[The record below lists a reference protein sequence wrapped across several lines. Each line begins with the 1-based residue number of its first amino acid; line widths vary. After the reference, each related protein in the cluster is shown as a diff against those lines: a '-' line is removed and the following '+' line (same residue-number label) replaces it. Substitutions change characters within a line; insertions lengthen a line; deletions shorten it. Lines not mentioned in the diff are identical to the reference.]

1 MHFNRKIENMT
12 GINSGV
18 GAAYHS
24 GTHKLAPWDFF
35 FIRLTQSLI
44 FCVALFGPLL
54 LVVFCPFSCDH

>member
-24 GTHKLAPWDFF
+24 GTPKLAPWDFF
-35 FIRLTQSLI
+35 FYSFNAIVNFLCSIIWTI
-44 FCVALFGPLL
+44 VACCFLS
-54 LVVFCPFSCDH
+54 VFM

>member
-24 GTHKLAPWDFF
+24 GTPKLAPWDFF
-35 FIRLTQSLI
+35 
-44 FCVALFGPLL
+44 LF
-54 LVVFCPFSCDH
+54 V